1 MTLALANGFTNMG
14 QSQNAE
20 GAHVTFFGSKTVNN
34 LPMMFE
40 LKTKSGSDPL
50 TITYK
55 VPVPAMQ
62 PLLDSCL
69 RHIFGTRD

>member
-1 MTLALANGFTNMG
+1 M
-14 QSQNAE
+14 
-20 GAHVTFFGSKTVNN
+20 TFFGSKTVNN
-34 LPMMFE
+34 LPTMFE

-50 TITYK
+50 SITYK

-69 RHIFGTRD
+69 RHIFGSRD